1 MEVMSLRNL
10 GFDPNLLETL
20 HDLLDISDE
29 QNQQSYQAPS
39 RRYVREAK
47 AMAATPADVKET
59 KDAYVF
65 VVDVPGLRPDMI
77 NVKIEEDNV
86 LVVSGER
93 KREKERDQGIKYL
106 RMERRLGKYLK
117 KFVLPDNADI
127 ERISAECQDGV
138 LTVTVAKKPP
148 PKQKK
153 PKTIQIQISS
163 NQGGGQGGK
172 GGQGWEEGGEEERG
186 KQSGGQGWEEGGQ
199 EERGRQGR
207 GQGGQGGGQGGKV
220 GQGWEEGGQEER
232 GRQGGEQG
240 GEHGRQGGQSGGK
253 RGAGGY
259 EGQVEG
265 REK

>member
-86 LVVSGER
+86 LV
-93 KREKERDQGIKYL
+93 RDQGIKYL

-148 PKQKK
+148 PEQKK

-163 NQGGGQGGK
+163 NRGGGQGGK

-186 KQSGGQGWEEGGQ
+186 KQGGGQGWEHGRQGGGQGGEGGQGWEEGGQ
-199 EERGRQGR
+199 EEHGRQGR
-207 GQGGQGGGQGGKV
+207 GQGDQGGGQGGKG
-220 GQGWEEGGQEER
+220 GQGWEEGGPEER

-240 GEHGRQGGQSGGK
+240 GQSGGE

-265 REK
+265 RDK

>member
-1 MEVMSLRNL
+1 
-10 GFDPNLLETL
+10 
-20 HDLLDISDE
+20 
-29 QNQQSYQAPS
+29 
-39 RRYVREAK
+39 
-47 AMAATPADVKET
+47 MAATPADVKET
-59 KDAYVF
+59 QDAYVF

-127 ERISAECQDGV
+127 ERISAQCQDGV

-148 PKQKK
+148 PEQKK

-163 NQGGGQGGK
+163 TQGGGQGGK

-186 KQSGGQGWEEGGQ
+186 KQGGGQGWEHGRQGGGQGGEGGQGWEEGGL

-207 GQGGQGGGQGGKV
+207 
-220 GQGWEEGGQEER
+220 EEGGQEER
-232 GRQGGEQG
+232 SRQGGEQG
-240 GEHGRQGGQSGGK
+240 GEHGRQGGQSGGE

-265 REK
+265 RDKQAEVRLL